1 MLQDA
6 LVKLDPEES
15 SALLEEINPKLQGS
29 AFAPATVTI
38 LGQELSFY
46 PGYRFLDMA
55 DYESV
60 PPVRRFVVY
69 KPGDAVVLNW
79 TNEPIY
85 ELNAR
90 APISLNEHTVVDYV
104 RFFFTYIRG
113 RHGRFLVAESVDD
126 IMWREEPPPAAR
138 KAIGNILSPLSVAS
152 AAADGSYRL
161 NLCMMFKDSLFKA
174 VAEVGRDGLVTL
186 TDEELMIEDM
196 PVLDDTFGQ

>member
-6 LVKLDPEES
+6 LVKLDQEES
-15 SALLEEINPKLQGS
+15 AALLQEINPRLEGGH
-29 AFAPATVTI
+29 FAPGTVTI

-55 DYESV
+55 DYESA

-69 KPGDAVVLNW
+69 KPGDVVVLNW

-90 APISLNEHTVVDYV
+90 APITLNADNVVDYV

-113 RHGRFLVAESVDD
+113 RHGRFLISENVDD

-138 KAIGNILSPLSVAS
+138 KAVGNILAPVTVTEAGAEGGFRLS
-152 AAADGSYRL
+152 
-161 NLCMMFKDSLFKA
+161 LCMMFRDSLFRAAA
-174 VAEVGRDGLVTL
+174 VVGADGLVTL
-186 TDEELMIEDM
+186 ADEELMIEDM

>member
-1 MLQDA
+1 
-6 LVKLDPEES
+6 
-15 SALLEEINPKLQGS
+15 
-29 AFAPATVTI
+29 VTI

-55 DYESV
+55 DYESA
-60 PPVRRFVVY
+60 PPVRRFAVY

-90 APISLNEHTVVDYV
+90 VPISLNEHTVVDYV

-113 RHGRFLVAESVDD
+113 RHGRFLVAENVDD

-152 AAADGSYRL
+152 AATDGSYRL
-161 NLCMMFKDSLFKA
+161 NLCMMFKDSLFRA

-186 TDEELMIEDM
+186 TNEELMIEDM

>member
-6 LVKLDPEES
+6 LVKLDQAES
-15 SALLEEINPKLQGS
+15 ENLLQEINPKLQGGQ
-29 AFAPATVTI
+29 FAPATVTI

-55 DYESV
+55 DYESA
-60 PPVRRFVVY
+60 PPVRRFVIY
-69 KPGDAVVLNW
+69 KPGDVVVLNW

-90 APISLNEHTVVDYV
+90 APIMLTEDTVVDYV

-113 RHGRFLVAESVDD
+113 RHGRFQISENVDD
-126 IMWREEPPPAAR
+126 ILWREEPPPAAR
-138 KAIGNILSPLSVAS
+138 KAIGGILGPVHVGSVEP
-152 AAADGSYRL
+152 DGTFKL

-174 VAEVGRDGLVTL
+174 VAEVKPDGLVTL
-186 TDEELMIEDM
+186 TNEELMIEDM